1 MDKVLIDTDIIL
13 DFFFDRKPFSEFAG
27 KVFAMAEVKQIEG
40 FITPVICANLYY
52 LLRRNASH
60 EKVIEKL
67 SQLLLIVDV
76 ISMDR
81 QTVISAL
88 VSDIKDFEDALQNF
102 TAINQGGISI
112 ILTRNIKDYRKSTLS
127 VMTPESYLNLKSIS

>member
-1 MDKVLIDTDIIL
+1 MDKVLFDTDIIL
-13 DFFFDRKPFSEFAG
+13 DCFFDRKPFSEFSW
-27 KVFAMAEVKQIEG
+27 KVFTMAEVNQIKA

-76 ISMDR
+76 ISMDKH
-81 QTVISAL
+81 TIINAL
-88 VSDIKDFEDALQNF
+88 VSDFKDFEDALQNF
-102 TAINQGGISI
+102 AAINEGSVNI
-112 ILTRNIKDYRKSTLS
+112 ILTRNIKDYKKSTLS
-127 VMTPESYLNLKSIS
+127 VMTPESYLSLKSMS